1 MTIQQ
6 AYQQLFQD
14 LFTIYESREAANI
27 ADLVIEKITG
37 QQRLDRILYKD
48 ITVNAEQQSVLE
60 KMTRELV
67 QHKPVQYAI
76 GEAWFMDMKLMV
88 NEHVL
93 IPRPETEELV
103 DWLVRDVKTS
113 KMDDISVLDIGTGS
127 GCIPI
132 AVKKNI
138 PHGEV
143 WSVDVSEE
151 ALQLAKRNAAGQNV
165 LVDFLLI
172 NILEETSWNQL
183 GQFDIIVSNPPYI
196 KQSEKAAMQRN
207 VLDFEPHIAL
217 FVLDEDPLLF
227 YHTIAR
233 FCQKHLKKNGRL
245 YVEINEVFGMQV
257 TKIFS
262 QNGFTQVELR
272 KDMQGRDRMIKALKA
287 DS

>member
-14 LFTIYESREAANI
+14 LLTIYESREAANI

-37 QQRLDRILYKD
+37 QQRLNRILYKD
-48 ITVNAEQQSVLE
+48 ISVNAEQQSVLE

-227 YHTIAR
+227 YHTIVH

-272 KDMQGRDRMIKALKA
+272 KDMQGKDRMIKALKA

>member
-245 YVEINEVFGMQV
+245 YVEINEAFGMHV

-272 KDMQGRDRMIKALKA
+272 KDMQGKDRMIKALKA